1 MFTPV
6 EASMDADQ
14 ERSATGNASGSMARA
29 HARRAGGGYRGR
41 SMGRER
47 RHRGWCGLTAGLAL
61 VAALGLLA
69 GGCASPPPA
78 PSTPEVGLVYSG
90 PALSLDSTG
99 RLHIVRAEAPS
110 PGWSM
115 NVDYVVDS
123 PGGFDAFISLRS
135 PNPAFVYPQV
145 MVTQHLS
152 TGVESDKRIRLF
164 ARVVPFDTALN
175 DWSEPH
181 RWLK

>member
-6 EASMDADQ
+6 EASMEADQ
-14 ERSATGNASGSMARA
+14 ERSATGNAPRGRARA
-29 HARRAGGGYRGR
+29 QDRRGGGSHRSRPEVREGGHWGR
-41 SMGRER
+41 RV
-47 RHRGWCGLTAGLAL
+47 LAAVL
-61 VAALGLLA
+61 AIVAAPGLFF

-78 PSTPEVGLVYSG
+78 PSTPEAGLAYAG
-90 PALSLDSTG
+90 PALTLDSTG
-99 RLHIVRAEAPS
+99 RLHVVRAEAPS

-123 PGGFDAFISLRS
+123 PAGFDVFFSLRS

-145 MVTQHLS
+145 MVTQNLS

-164 ARVVPFDTALN
+164 ARVVPWDTALN

-181 RWLK
+181 RWVK